1 MGRKFSFVPSLTA
14 LLAIDMQRD
23 FFADDAC
30 VEMRSVIP
38 QVATLLT
45 IARDLGCRV
54 IHTRE
59 GYSPDLSDVSS
70 FRRSLGYV
78 GRPGPLGRFL
88 VRGQRGHDFVDE
100 VRPLSTET
108 VVDKAGFSA
117 FHNSELDGLLRASSI
132 DHLILCGVTT
142 QCCVQST
149 LRQAVD
155 LGYWC
160 LTVADACA
168 ASDQSLHEAA
178 LSMIAGEDHLFGWI
192 CDVSC
197 IQTAALHDKGQD
209 KPRGASKRTNK
220 ASPSDG

>member
-108 VVDKAGFSA
+108 VIDKAGFSA
-117 FHNSELDGLLRASSI
+117 FHNSELDEFLRASSI

-192 CDVSC
+192 CDVSG

-209 KPRGASKRTNK
+209 KPRGASKRPSK
-220 ASPSDG
+220 ASPRGG